1 MELTEKMKSML
12 DPKDKAELGE
22 RALTYDEIEEQAGV
36 RVEKELHD
44 QYWAFLMR
52 NGFNPKLIIHAP
64 MHKRSALPVGFPDF
78 LVMRDN
84 KTLFIEF
91 KIAKNKTSFEQ
102 NDVLNA
108 LAENNF
114 TALVLHTLEAAQR
127 ETKAFFNL

>member
-22 RALTYDEIEEQAGV
+22 RALTYDEIEERAGA

-78 LVMRDN
+78 MVMRDN
-84 KTLFIEF
+84 KTLLIEF
-91 KIAKNKTSFEQ
+91 KVGKNTTSFEQ

-108 LAENNF
+108 LAENKF
-114 TALVLHTLEAAQR
+114 TSLVLHTLEAAQR
-127 ETKAFFNL
+127 ETKTFFNL